1 MLAALNAAAEDPP
14 SGIAKGMTG
23 ERWMYLGDRRVP
35 ISAAKKPVKRS
46 LNAEHLKRQ
55 RDLIVA
61 LAKLPDM
68 IELFCETL
76 MPHHICA
83 YLYDLAGK
91 ISAFTRDCRV
101 LGSENED
108 ARLVLCEA
116 SAVTMR
122 TCLNMLGIEAPM
134 RL

>member
-1 MLAALNAAAEDPP
+1 MAKPAAGCIAAGARYGLLVGEGDS
-14 SGIAKGMTG
+14 SGSGGGTRKPN
-23 ERWMYLGDRRVP
+23 GD
-35 ISAAKKPVKRS
+35 
-46 LNAEHLKRQ
+46 
-55 RDLIVA
+55 
-61 LAKLPDM
+61 
-68 IELFCETL
+68 
-76 MPHHICA
+76 
-83 YLYDLAGK
+83 
-91 ISAFTRDCRV
+91 DCRV